1 MFGLLGGGRAGE
13 SRGMGLL
20 HGRVA
25 VVSGIG
31 PGLGQATAHALVRE
45 GAAVVLAAR
54 NAEYLEGLR
63 GELAAGG
70 ARALAVPT
78 DITDRR
84 QCDALVAAA
93 VSEFGRLDV
102 LVHNAFRSSRFESF
116 ERAELAKWRKVHEVN
131 VWGALE
137 LTQAALGALERTAAD
152 HGDASVVFILSMSQ
166 RKIRSDEIDY
176 ASSKGALHIA
186 MRGLAHELGPRHV
199 RVNAVA
205 PGWIG
210 GPNVEM
216 YLGWQAQ
223 ERGVDVSVIR
233 AEREAEIPLREIP
246 PQDDIANSV
255 VFFASPWS
263 RVITGQTLDVNGGEY
278 FG

>member
-1 MFGLLGGGRAGE
+1 
-13 SRGMGLL
+13 MGLL
-20 HGRVA
+20 SGRVA
-25 VVSGIG
+25 IVSGIG

-54 NAEYLEGLR
+54 NAEYLDQLRAELEAEG
-63 GELAAGG
+63 G
-70 ARALAVPT
+70 RALAVPT
-78 DITDRR
+78 NITDRA
-84 QCDALVAAA
+84 QCDALVGAATA
-93 VSEFGRLDV
+93 EFGRLDV
-102 LVHNAFRSSRFESF
+102 LVHNAFRSSVFQSF
-116 ERAELAKWRKVHEVN
+116 ELADLAKWRKVYEVN

-137 LTQAALGALERTAAD
+137 LTQAALGALEKTAAQY
-152 HGDASVVFILSMSQ
+152 GDASVVFILSMSQ
-166 RKIRSDEIDY
+166 RKIRPDEIDY

-223 ERGVDVSVIR
+223 ERGVDVSVVR